1 MKRSTTI
8 SYWPKVL
15 RASKRN
21 FFCGIFAI
29 LLCVTF
35 NSSAR
40 NPSLTLYGQ
49 QISSNGFYRFYFDGR
64 EGITYPVQASSDLI
78 HWTPLT
84 NVNGATGTIW
94 IDDPDAPNLPRRF
107 YHIGVA
113 LAPIT
118 NMVFLPAGSFVMG
131 SPDTEVD
138 RSTNE
143 GPQTVVTLS
152 RDFWIGKYEV
162 TQDQLLTITGTNNS
176 TVVVGA
182 NLPVDFASWAIA
194 TNYCAMLTA
203 KEQAAGR
210 LPAGYQYR
218 LPTEAEWEYACRA
231 GTTNAVTF
239 GNGTSLSSMQANF
252 DGNFPY
258 GGAPKWWFL
267 NRTTLGGAYG
277 TNAWGICDMHGNVSE
292 WCLDYYGPYAG
303 GSLTD
308 PTGPVTGTTRVIRG
322 GNYASPG
329 QNCRSAKRDGRSQTL
344 RNFGQ
349 GFRVVLA
356 HDP

>member
-1 MKRSTTI
+1 
-8 SYWPKVL
+8 
-15 RASKRN
+15 
-21 FFCGIFAI
+21 
-29 LLCVTF
+29 
-35 NSSAR
+35 
-40 NPSLTLYGQ
+40 
-49 QISSNGFYRFYFDGR
+49 
-64 EGITYPVQASSDLI
+64 
-78 HWTPLT
+78 
-84 NVNGATGTIW
+84 
-94 IDDPDAPNLPRRF
+94 
-107 YHIGVA
+107 
-113 LAPIT
+113 
-118 NMVFLPAGSFVMG
+118 MVFLPAGSFVMG

-239 GNGTSLSSMQANF
+239 GDGTSLSSMQANF